1 MDDLL
6 KPVKNICT
14 FCQMPIKND
23 TEAIFCNSCSSP
35 YHRDCW
41 AENKGC
47 AVYGCGEKIRD
58 ENDEVTI
65 REAIINIEY
74 LINRNQFSEA
84 IFEGKQY
91 LKLDRRNSEL
101 KNLYNKA
108 VALINNKI
116 NLMSSG
122 DDAFGN
128 KDYKAAEIYYKNVIK
143 YTDETETNFVNTR
156 LDVIREKIPE
166 QKRRRLYTNIL
177 IIVIIIAIL
186 SALGYLGYYTF
197 ILKEDRDY
205 AELVKTD
212 KASDLRTMEKMIGK
226 YETFL
231 RNYSDGKNKLKALDR
246 INNYSFQIS
255 SNYYKD
261 DWKLA
266 LKYYNKIK
274 STLDQEE
281 AKILFNN
288 IYNVAYGEYSQKVSN
303 GKKLNGLGKFS
314 ESLNELNNA
323 KLILTVFPET
333 AMYKD
338 INILE
343 ANISLLN
350 KKISSVVKYNEL
362 EREIRE
368 QDKMLVNLS
377 SSGNNGSI
385 TRIISA
391 RVTEIRDDGIYL
403 CREPDTRTIVAIKN
417 NDGDYTIGQAIFVN
431 TERKGDYNYKDFGK
445 DINLAMYEVISEEG
459 EDKTYSSDERQS
471 ILERINNLRDQKV
484 KIDSL
489 FKMNLL

>member
-23 TEAIFCNSCSSP
+23 SEATFCNSCSSP
-35 YHRDCW
+35 YHNDCW

-58 ENDEVTI
+58 DNEEVTI

-91 LKLDRRNSEL
+91 LKLDRRNNEL

-116 NLMSSG
+116 NLMTSG
-122 DDAFGN
+122 DEAFGN
-128 KDYKAAEIYYKNVIK
+128 KDYKAAEIYYKNVLK

-156 LDVIREKIPE
+156 IDVIREKIPE
-166 QKRRRLYTNIL
+166 QRRRRLYTNIL

-205 AELVKTD
+205 SELVKSD
-212 KASDLRTMEKMIGK
+212 KANDLRSMEKMIGK

-231 RNYSDGKNKLKALDR
+231 RNYDDGKNKNRAMDR
-246 INNYSFQIS
+246 IKNYSYQIS
-255 SNYYKD
+255 SIYYKD

-274 STLDQEE
+274 GSLEPDD
-281 AKILFNN
+281 AKALYNN
-288 IYNVAYGEYSQKVSN
+288 IYNIAYDEYLQKVSN
-303 GKKLNGLGKFS
+303 GKKLNGNGKFS
-314 ESLNELNNA
+314 ESMNELNNA

-333 AMYKD
+333 PMYKEL
-338 INILE
+338 NILE
-343 ANISLLN
+343 ANISLLS
-350 KKISSVVKYNEL
+350 KKIASVVKYNEL

-368 QDKMLVNLS
+368 QDKMLVNIT
-377 SSGNNGSI
+377 SSGSPGSI

-391 RVTEIRDDGIYL
+391 RVTERRDDGIYL
-403 CREPDTRTIVAIKN
+403 CREPDSRTIIAIKDKDEN
-417 NDGDYTIGQAIFVN
+417 YTVGQAILVN
-431 TERKGDYNYKDFGK
+431 TERTGDYKYRDYGK
-445 DINLAMYEVISEEG
+445 DIELALYEVIPRDAVPKSVDSEE
-459 EDKTYSSDERQS
+459 RQA
-471 ILERINNLRDQKV
+471 ILERINNLKDQKV

-489 FKMNLL
+489 FKLSLL